1 MSSQT
6 ALRGGPGLML
16 GLPSDTPPPS
26 LPLYLSSLPL
36 SMVNPPTYSI
46 SEIAA
51 PQPLITLTPTHNHRH
66 PTPSPR
72 RANLVLDT
80 DTSEKIETPGWV
92 VVKPGE
98 DDAEEAR
105 EEMGVG
111 GVKLSPLKRLRRLPQ
126 TDVSGCVHVRI

>member
-1 MSSQT
+1 M
-6 ALRGGPGLML
+6 
-16 GLPSDTPPPS
+16 
-26 LPLYLSSLPL
+26 
-36 SMVNPPTYSI
+36 
-46 SEIAA
+46 
-51 PQPLITLTPTHNHRH
+51 
-66 PTPSPR
+66 
-72 RANLVLDT
+72 LDT

-105 EEMGVG
+105 EEMGAG